1 MNKTRILLIALV
13 AFLVFPAM
21 AMSLDVSKAHKYV
34 IQYFWSAKGADAGE
48 IPAFETNVNS
58 FLEHTAYSSAGDDN
72 YDSGYLFYRL
82 QQKYEEGGSYVGAP
96 RETYYLDAWSFS
108 NNIDICPM
116 WAGTE
121 LFYSKLDGDPG
132 TAGSGLLNN
141 ANIRKWNIGDD
152 TTAHERFGVKQI
164 PATGDSLR
172 VKYDTRTI
180 YPTLMETNLTG
191 YDFMEEDPGK
201 AEGAFDTRIYV
212 SGAKKAKF
220 DASGNMNYIA
230 HSGYN
235 MDTDSGPWNSWGDK
249 FHGPEGSGF
258 KMSASRSA
266 VGHEADVL
274 SYEISGFDGYSYSY
288 SNATIFEHAWKT
300 AAMMLRD
307 LKAYNPGG
315 AMDALLAGT
324 LVWDT
329 TDGQVEDLVG
339 NDQGLTFYDDF
350 MRYVFDISALIV
362 QDVNFDGELGAGDD
376 SFIFAVFDDGRFHHS
391 QDWGG
396 NPNDFIATDFD
407 GDYFQGNVVYMC
419 DGATVSVI
427 GTIDDTEQI
436 DALDLA
442 GATIPEPGTIMM
454 VIGGALALA
463 GGIIRKRL
471 H

>member
-34 IQYFWSAKGADAGE
+34 IQYFWSAKGADAGH
-48 IPAFETNVNS
+48 IPAYETNVNS

-96 RETYYLDAWSFS
+96 RESYYLDAWSFS
-108 NNIDICPM
+108 NIIDKRCGG
-116 WAGTE
+116 WAGQE
-121 LFYSKLDGDPG
+121 LFYSRADKDPG

-141 ANIRKWNIGDD
+141 ANIRKWNIG
-152 TTAHERFGVKQI
+152 TGVTAHERFGVKQI

-191 YDFMEEDPGK
+191 YDFMDADPGK
-201 AEGAFDTRIYV
+201 AEGAYDTRLYV
-212 SGAKKAKF
+212 SGAKKANF
-220 DASGNMNYIA
+220 DANGTMIKIA

-235 MDTDSGPWNSWGDK
+235 QDVGNGPWNSWGDK
-249 FHGPEGSGF
+249 FNGPAGSGYN
-258 KMSASRSA
+258 MLGRSA

-288 SNATIFEHAWKT
+288 TNATIFEHAWKT

-307 LKAYNPGG
+307 LKGYNPGG
-315 AMDALLAGT
+315 DMDALLAGT
-324 LVWDT
+324 LTWDT
-329 TDGQVEDLVG
+329 STGHVVGSTNDLSY
-339 NDQGLTFYDDF
+339 YDNF

-362 QDVNFDGELGAGDD
+362 QDVNFDGELNGDD
-376 SFIFAVFDDGRFHHS
+376 SFIFAVFDDGRFNQS

-396 NPNDFIATDFD
+396 NPNFPVATLFD
-407 GDYFQGNVVYMC
+407 GSYFQGNVVFRC
-419 DGATVSVI
+419 DGSTVSVI
-427 GTIDDTEQI
+427 GAIDPSDTEQI

-442 GATIPEPGTIMM
+442 GEPIPEPGTIMM
-454 VIGGALALA
+454 IIGGALALA